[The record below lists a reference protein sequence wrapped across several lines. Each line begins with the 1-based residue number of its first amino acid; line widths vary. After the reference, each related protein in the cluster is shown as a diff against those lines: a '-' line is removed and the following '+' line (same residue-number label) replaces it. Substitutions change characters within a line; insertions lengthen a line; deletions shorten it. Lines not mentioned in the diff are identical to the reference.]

1 MFQKSREVRFRLGKT
16 STLISHEKLR
26 RCNGLYHCFKAAICL
41 ILASNTSPTP
51 PHAGGAAWGGLG
63 GVFEAR
69 IKQIAALNLVLRPGI
84 RIPGRKSPSLDVW
97 GGVGGVLE
105 ARIKQIAALK

>member
-1 MFQKSREVRFRLGKT
+1 MWE
-16 STLISHEKLR
+16 
-26 RCNGLYHCFKAAICL
+26 
-41 ILASNTSPTP
+41 
-51 PHAGGAAWGGLG
+51 G

-84 RIPGRKSPSLDVW
+84 RIPGRKSPNLDVW